1 MKQIAIFLILI
12 LFSCKGQSVDTLEE
26 IKNEEPITIEIL
38 GQKPNTDSLSVI
50 IVLPKR
56 YKIKSNQNLK
66 LVDINYHKNPQTTFG
81 TSGLVIGKEFVNL
94 NDTIQFNIVY
104 DGVLKVR
111 DFNKIIDNQV
121 VVEKKTYTIT
131 NNQALYQLLNVF
143 KNDEILF
150 KYKYLANPKE
160 LQVLSIPVNLE

>member
-1 MKQIAIFLILI
+1 MKQIALFLMLI
-12 LFSCKGQSVDTLEE
+12 LFSCKGQDVDALIE
-26 IKNEEPITIEIL
+26 IKRNTPNQIEIVAKKFNSEEL
-38 GQKPNTDSLSVI
+38 AVFFI
-50 IVLPKR
+50 LPKR

-121 VVEKKTYTIT
+121 IVEKKLIR
-131 NNQALYQLLNVF
+131 
-143 KNDEILF
+143 
-150 KYKYLANPKE
+150 
-160 LQVLSIPVNLE
+160 